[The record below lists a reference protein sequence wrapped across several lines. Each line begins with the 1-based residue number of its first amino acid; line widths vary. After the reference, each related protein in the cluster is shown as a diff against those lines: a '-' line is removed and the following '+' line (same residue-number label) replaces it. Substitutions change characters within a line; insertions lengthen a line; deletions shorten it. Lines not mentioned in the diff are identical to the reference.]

1 MSLLETNRY
10 LDGPTDIVGL
20 KVARKRLK
28 TEISA
33 IGALAVKKQKKE
45 HTLDSHVGHLIWLEK
60 TSEI

>member
-33 IGALAVKKQKKE
+33 IGALAVEKQKKRT
-45 HTLDSHVGHLIWLEK
+45 HFGQSRRTFDL
-60 TSEI
+60 T

>member
-1 MSLLETNRY
+1 MSLTEANRY

-33 IGALAVKKQKKE
+33 IGALAVKEQTKNRTHFGQSRR
-45 HTLDSHVGHLIWLEK
+45 TFDLI
-60 TSEI
+60 